1 MVKFCSKIQRNAIQL
16 FVSCAAVI
24 IFAAGAE
31 AGQQIDEPIQLDGVP
46 SMHVVMTPVEIG
58 DGGGDGEPRG
68 SCPQQ
73 ARTYTLPSNFS
84 GGTYNL
90 QAGFVETEI
99 MAASYIQPA
108 SDFPLRIDVME
119 FVIGTSAATVQT
131 TTQYTFMV
139 WEGRPDTGNLIFT
152 FSSDDVILPHA
163 RVGPG
168 TAGLNI
174 QGMVDPGDPEQI
186 IVQDIGNQMFTIG
199 LRFDAHNNPP
209 TTTCFCVPGF
219 PSFGTLPAVCCP
231 PATASNAF
239 PATDANGLS
248 NAANNWLFAR
258 GCPGATGLCASSED
272 WYQFS
277 QAGMPSNDWV
287 IRATFTPFNC
297 AGFGACCNPSNGICT
312 ILTEV
317 DCIAQGN
324 NWSGEGTS
332 CTPNNCPQP
341 TGACCRANGTCSSN
355 IILAACSAT
364 DETFYQNQAC
374 AGVTCP
380 QPEGACCTNDSGTPC
395 VVVDAATCASVY
407 SGFFKGAFTDCVTNA
422 CNGACCFST
431 SSCLSLTKPGCTQIS
446 GSQFQGVGV
455 ACLASNQCPK
465 GACCL
470 ASGACT
476 FGTQIDCIAQGGN
489 YQGNTVTCAAA
500 NCPQPSGACCLDGGG
515 CLELIQSECSVIPDS
530 SWGGPGTSCQTACQ
544 APSGACCFDGTNCLE
559 LIQND
564 CSVIEGSTW
573 SGAGTVCPGD
583 CQPACP
589 GADGDM
595 NGDTL
600 VNGID
605 VGLFTTALVNGG
617 TPSETCHG
625 DFNDTSALDYGD
637 VDGMVAALLAAP

>member
-1 MVKFCSKIQRNAIQL
+1 
-16 FVSCAAVI
+16 
-24 IFAAGAE
+24 
-31 AGQQIDEPIQLDGVP
+31 
-46 SMHVVMTPVEIG
+46 MTPINLP
-58 DGGGDGEPRG
+58 DGGDGEPRG
-68 SCPQQ
+68 ACPPVTR
-73 ARTYTLPSNFS
+73 AHTDADFT
-84 GGTYNL
+84 GGSFTA
-90 QAGFVETEI
+90 QAGFAQSEI
-99 MAASYIQPA
+99 AAVSFVIPA
-108 SDFPLRIDVME
+108 ADFPIRIDTAEMI
-119 FVIGTSAATVQT
+119 FATSNASVQT
-131 TTQYTFMV
+131 VTQWSILFWSGT
-139 WEGRPDTGNLIFT
+139 PATGALVDS
-152 FSSDDVILPHA
+152 FSSDDLILPHI

-168 TAGLNI
+168 TAGVNV
-174 QGMVDPGDPEQI
+174 QVSVDPGDPEQI
-186 IVQDIGNQMFTIG
+186 FISDSGNHTFSVGYRI
-199 LRFDAHNNPP
+199 DVHNNQTANPCFTAPP
-209 TTTCFCVPGF
+209 
-219 PSFGTLPAVCCP
+219 SS
-231 PATASNAF
+231 SNAF
-239 PATDANGLS
+239 PTTDVSGLAQS
-248 NAANNWLFAR
+248 AQNWLFGVNCGSF
-258 GCPGATGLCASSED
+258 GCPPNGGWSTFQALNVLCR
-272 WYQFS
+272 
-277 QAGMPSNDWV
+277 PSGDWV
-287 IRATFTPFNC
+287 LRVTYTPVNC

-312 ILTEV
+312 VLTEV
-317 DCIAQGN
+317 DCTTQGN

-364 DETFYQNQAC
+364 GETFFQNQAC
-374 AGVTCP
+374 AEVSCP

-407 SGFFKGAFTDCVTNA
+407 SGFFKGAFTDCIANA

-476 FGTQIDCIAQGGN
+476 FGTQIDCNTQGGN

-515 CLELIQSECSVIPDS
+515 CLELVESECGVIPDS
-530 SWGGPGTSCQTACQ
+530 SWAGPGTSCQTACQ

-559 LIQND
+559 LIQSD

-605 VGLFTTALVNGG
+605 VGLFTSALVNGG

-637 VDGMVAALLAAP
+637 VDGMVTALLAAP